1 MAIVVNNPSETRSA
15 DTSGSDA
22 ASWMMAVA
30 VIIILA
36 LGAFYLLPRIA
47 ARGTPAPQ
55 TPGTN
60 INVSLPGT
68 SGGAN
73 GAGGAST
80 GGTGGATGGTS
91 GGASGGVT
99 Q

>member
-1 MAIVVNNPSETRSA
+1 MAIVVNNPA
-15 DTSGSDA
+15 DRQVDSGSDA

-47 ARGTPAPQ
+47 ARSTPAAPA
-55 TPGTN
+55 PGAN
-60 INVSLPGT
+60 INVTLPSNT
-68 SGGAN
+68 SGGT
-73 GAGGAST
+73 GASAAP
-80 GGTGGATGGTS
+80 GATQ
-91 GGASGGVT
+91 T